1 MQEQLFPEL
10 DKTRYGENFRRKKL
24 ILPTPLA
31 EQVKNKQIT
40 DVPAFYAAYE
50 IFCRW
55 AYLEKSGKLLSQT
68 ESNLESEF
76 LTQIFGQALGYTL
89 FSENAEKWEIKPKF
103 EINGGQADAA
113 IGLFS
118 VSSRQVRV
126 VIELK
131 GPKVNI
137 DRDKYTGRTPVQQC
151 WDYLNLLP
159 DCPWGIVCNFV
170 SFRLYHRAHTPRV
183 YEHFTLQSLKNIETF
198 RQFYVLF
205 QRDGL
210 LPTLLCPQPRADR
223 LLEES
228 ISREREV
235 GDKLYDYYHTS
246 RVRLIEHLRQKPYG
260 KTLEQAI
267 KIAQKLLD
275 RVIFIAFCEDRGLL
289 PAYSIKRAWG
299 NTPPFARVVNPKWQN
314 FLNLFHSIDK
324 GNEAAGISAFN
335 GGLFSEDTE
344 VDNLELDDEM
354 TMIFREIG
362 TYDFQEEV
370 NVDVLGHLFERS
382 VHDIERIKTGGLFG
396 EQETDETKNK
406 MSKSAERKRFGI
418 YYTPPEF
425 TEFIARN
432 TIERVAKE
440 KFESIAKQTGMELAT
455 AELAQNDPKAARFW
469 RQCFE
474 ELKTIRIVDP
484 ACGSGAFLIQAYD
497 ILEDLYHFVLEQLAH
512 QGQDISELWEQ
523 VPNLILNENLHG
535 VDLSMEAVEISQLAL
550 WIRSADKGKTLADL
564 SKNIVCGNSL
574 VDDPTVDPAAM
585 DWKKTFPKVFER
597 PQAGFDCVIGNP
609 PWERMKLQE
618 REFFDGR
625 DNAIASAVSAA
636 GRNSLIEKLEKKN
649 PELYRLYQQAVVGAD
664 NNLSYIRNCGHYPL
678 TGKGDINTYAVFA
691 ELAHSLVNPRGRVGL
706 LVPSGIATDNT
717 TKDFFASLVGNQSL
731 AGLYDFEN
739 KKPVFTDVH
748 RSFKFSILLFGGEEI
763 KNEKFDFVFFA
774 REVEELAE
782 KNRHIRLTAKDI
794 RLLNPNTRTCPIFRS
809 NKDAELTKAIYRRV
823 PVLIDKSRKKDGNP
837 WGIKFFTMFH
847 QTNDAELFHTAEQL
861 KELKYK
867 QDGPVW
873 KKGKSVFLP
882 LYEAKMI
889 QMYDHRAAGV
899 IVDEENWMRQGQTNG
914 ASLVQHQNPEY
925 VAEPRWWVSNE
936 KVQNLFKDTK
946 EPAAFLSFKD
956 VTSSTNQRTMIASFV
971 PFAGMLNSAPLI
983 MVNDNIPYR
992 LQSCLLANL
1001 NSYAYD
1007 FIARQKVGGVHL
1019 NFFIIEQIP
1028 TFSPDFYQDKC
1039 PWSKKQTLEKWIS
1052 ERVLKLTCTSNDM
1065 IPLAEAAGFEP
1076 KVHKWKDN
1084 DRTQLMAELDAAYF
1098 ILYGIERDDV
1108 LYILST
1114 FQGLVKEG
1122 QSLFDNETAKLIL
1135 SCYDE
1140 YKTGKGT

>member
-10 DKTRYGENFRRKKL
+10 DKTRYGENLRRKKL

-31 EQVKNKQIT
+31 EHVKNKQIT

-55 AYLEKSGKLLSQT
+55 ADLEKSGKLSSQM

-76 LTQIFGQALGYTL
+76 LTQIFGQALGYAL

-103 EINGGQADAA
+103 EVNGGQADAA

-118 VSSRQVRV
+118 VSSRQPRA

-137 DRDKYTGRTPVQQC
+137 DRDKFNGRTPVQQC
-151 WDYLNLLP
+151 WDYLSFLP
-159 DCPWGIVCNFV
+159 ECPWGIVCNFV

-183 YEHFTLQSLKNIETF
+183 FELFTLQSLKNIETF

-210 LPTLLCPQPRADR
+210 LPTLLYPQPRADR

-228 ISREREV
+228 INREREV
-235 GDKLYDYYHTS
+235 GDELYNYYHTN
-246 RVRLIEHLRQKPYG
+246 RKRLIEHLRQHPYS

-267 KIAQKLLD
+267 RIAQKLLD
-275 RVIFIAFCEDRGLL
+275 RVIFIAFCEDRALL
-289 PAYSIKRAWG
+289 PAHSIKRAWEE
-299 NTPPFARVVNPKWQN
+299 TPPFARVVNPRWQN

-324 GNEAAGISAFN
+324 GNKAAGISAFN
-335 GGLFSEDTE
+335 GGLFHADPD
-344 VDNLELDDEM
+344 VDNLELDDEL
-354 TMIFREIG
+354 TTVFWEIG
-362 TYDFQEEV
+362 RYDFRDEV
-370 NVDVLGHLFERS
+370 NVDVLGHLFEQS

-425 TEFIARN
+425 TEFIAYN
-432 TIERVAKE
+432 TIDRTAGE
-440 KFESIAKQTGMELAT
+440 KFEAVAKQMGITIAD
-455 AELAQNDPKAARFW
+455 AESAQNDSKAAQFW
-469 RQCFE
+469 LACFE
-474 ELKTIRIVDP
+474 QLKTIKVVDP
-484 ACGSGAFLIQAYD
+484 ACGSGAFLIQAYG
-497 ILEDLYHFVLEQLAH
+497 ILENLYLSVLEHLAH
-512 QGQDISELWEQ
+512 QGRDTVELQGQ
-523 VPNLILNENLHG
+523 VANLILSENIHG
-535 VDLSMEAVEISQLAL
+535 ADLSMEAVEISQLAL
-550 WIRSADKGKTLADL
+550 WIRSADQGKTLADL

-574 VDDPTVDPAAM
+574 VDDPKIDPAAM

-636 GRNSLIEKLEKKN
+636 RRNSLIEKLEKKN
-649 PELYRLYQQAVVGAD
+649 PELYRLYQQAIVGAD
-664 NNLSYIRNCGHYPL
+664 NNLSYIRNSGRYPL

-691 ELAHSLVNPRGRVGL
+691 ELAHTLVNPRGRVGL

-717 TKDFFASLVGNQSL
+717 TKDFFASLVDNQSL

-794 RLLNPNTRTCPIFRS
+794 RLLNPNTRTCPIFRG

-837 WGIKFFTMFH
+837 WGVKFFTMFH

-899 IVDEENWMRQGQTNG
+899 VINEENWFRQGQTNG
-914 ASLVQHQNPEY
+914 ANLVQHQNPEY
-925 VAEPRWWVSNE
+925 ITEPRWWADIE
-936 KVQNLFKDTK
+936 KIKITLKDYKYPALLAFKN
-946 EPAAFLSFKD
+946 
-956 VTSSTNQRTMIASFV
+956 VTSPTNQRTMIAAFIPYV
-971 PFAGMLNSAPLI
+971 GVINSAPLI
-983 MVNDNIPYR
+983 LFDEKIDTKQQCCF
-992 LQSCLLANL
+992 LGNL

-1007 FIARQKVGGVHL
+1007 YVMRQKIGNVNL
-1019 NFFIIEQIP
+1019 NFFLIEQIP
-1028 TFSPDFYQDKC
+1028 TFPPDFYGDKC
-1039 PWSKKQTLEKWIS
+1039 PWSKKQALEKWIS

-1065 IPLAEAAGFEP
+1065 IPLAEATGFEP

-1084 DRTQLMAELDAAYF
+1084 DRAQLMAELDAAYF

-1114 FQGLVKEG
+1114 FQGLAKEG
-1122 QSLFDNETAKLIL
+1122 QSLFDNETVKLIL